1 MWTIADFKGK
11 VFFGFIV
18 VYDTK
23 EKGVLYCPFHKT
35 LQMYSISV
43 RFYEMGDT
51 RVCIV
56 RIIGSTSKTTV
67 EIANE

>member
-1 MWTIADFKGK
+1 L
-11 VFFGFIV
+11 GFIV

-43 RFYEMGDT
+43 RFYEKGDT

-56 RIIGSTSKTTV
+56 GIIGSMSKLLWKLQTNRK
-67 EIANE
+67 ESIHIMYNLF